1 MKIKNQVLLITLLVS
16 GLVLFSHQR
25 SAAQN
30 DDQPAPRKDA
40 AAPAKT
46 DDGAQNADAD
56 IKESVTNAPSADEAT
71 TDQKNSKRRT
81 GRHRDAVVSF
91 GTKAELKAGE
101 TAEAVVAILGS
112 AVARGDVREAVV
124 AIAGD
129 VTVAGEVGDA
139 AVAVLGDVKIEPG
152 SIVKGDVV
160 SVGGNV
166 TIAEGAKVQGQ
177 VVAVGGKVD
186 IAEGATTEGG
196 VQEVPIPGLHLLKD
210 WLVQCVFKLRPLAPQ
225 IGWVWVVAGAFFLLY
240 LLVAVA
246 LPRPVEVCLG
256 ELTRRPA
263 TTFLMG
269 LLTKLL
275 LPVVLLILVATG
287 IGVFVVPFLL
297 AALMFGAI
305 IGKVAFLEYL
315 GQSVGRA
322 FGTTAFFKPL
332 AAFLIGAIILTLLY
346 MVPVLGLITLGVSA
360 VWGLG
365 AVVMAVF
372 TGVRREAPTRPNS
385 RPPANGSGAAMN
397 VAAAAPLGAG
407 ENAGPAGSTMTAA
420 EESASVPSPGAA
432 PPGAPAAVSEALALP
447 RASFWE
453 RMAAGFLDIILV
465 SILSALVD
473 HMPLGFLVALAY
485 FAGMW
490 TWRGTTVGGIVLNLR
505 VVRYDGKPMNFAVA
519 LIRALAAGFSII
531 VFFLGFLWIAWSRDK
546 QGWHDK
552 IAGTVVVRQPRGMP
566 LLCI

>member
-1 MKIKNQVLLITLLVS
+1 MKIKNQLLLLALLVS
-16 GLVLFSHQR
+16 SFVLCLHQR
-25 SAAQN
+25 GLAQN
-30 DDQPAPRKDA
+30 DDQPVPQKNA
-40 AAPAKT
+40 AAK
-46 DDGAQNADAD
+46 NADAD
-56 IKESVTNAPSADEAT
+56 ANGAVTNAPAADEVT
-71 TDQKNSKRRT
+71 TDEKNSIRRT

-91 GTKAELKAGE
+91 GGKAELRAGE
-101 TAEAVVAILGS
+101 SAEAVVAILGS
-112 AVARGDVREAVV
+112 AVARGNVRDAVV
-124 AIAGD
+124 AVAGD

-139 AVAVLGDVKIEPG
+139 AVAVLGDLKLESG
-152 SIVKGDVV
+152 SHVRGDVV

-166 TIAEGAKVQGQ
+166 TIAEGAKVDGEI
-177 VVAVGGKVD
+177 VAVGGRVD
-186 IAEGATTEGG
+186 IAEGATTGRG
-196 VQEVPIPGLHLLKD
+196 VQEVPIPFLHSLKG
-210 WLVQCVFKLRPLAPQ
+210 WMIHCVFKLRPLAPQ
-225 IGWVWVVAGAFFLLY
+225 VGWVWVVAGVFFLLY

-297 AALMFGAI
+297 AALLFGAV
-305 IGKVAFLEYL
+305 IGKVAILEYL

-322 FGTTAFFKPL
+322 FGTNVFFKPL
-332 AAFLIGAIILTLLY
+332 AAFLVGVIILTLLY
-346 MVPVLGLITLGVSA
+346 MVPVLGLITLGVTSL
-360 VWGLG
+360 WGLG
-365 AVVMAVF
+365 AVVIAVF
-372 TGVRREAPTRPNS
+372 TGVRREAPKRPS
-385 RPPANGSGAAMN
+385 FQPPANGLGAPVN
-397 VAAAAPLGAG
+397 VAAAAPLGSEQNVNLPPSSLATPG
-407 ENAGPAGSTMTAA
+407 EGAAGSSP
-420 EESASVPSPGAA
+420 SASSP
-432 PPGAPAAVSEALALP
+432 APAAVSEALALP

-465 SILSALVD
+465 SILSAVVG
-473 HMPLGFLVALAY
+473 HMPLGFLIALAY

-519 LIRALAAGFSII
+519 LVRALAAAFSII
-531 VFFLGFLWIAWSRDK
+531 VFFLGFLWIAWSQDK

-552 IAGTVVVRQPRGMP
+552 IAGTVVVRQPRGTP